1 MYTQGQ
7 VIMLVH
13 QYADELR
20 EQGFD
25 VRHIEEV
32 KITRSYNTHG
42 WCMTHRDNHNATIA
56 SSKYRIADGEEA
68 VTETILHELCHAIA
82 PYEEKHG
89 DTWQRIAYLVGNI
102 FHVKINARNP
112 HTIKVAEM
120 AYKYHIKCD
129 GCGDEWH
136 YCRRTKFVKAVENNH
151 AVDWKCGCGH
161 KHFSMVKGGSKNE

>member
-20 EQGFD
+20 AQGFD

-32 KITRSYNTHG
+32 KITRSYNTHD

-56 SSKYRIADGEEA
+56 ISKYRIADGEEA

-82 PYEEKHG
+82 PHCEKHG
-89 DTWQRIAYLVGNI
+89 STWQRIADKVGKLYN
-102 FHVKINARNP
+102 VKITRCNP
-112 HTIKVAEM
+112 HTVKVKEM
-120 AYKYHIKCD
+120 ASKYKVKCD
-129 GCGDEWH
+129 GCGHVW
-136 YCRRTKFVKAVENNH
+136 YYRRRTKLIKAIEEDH
-151 AVDWKCGCGH
+151 GKGYRCSCGH
-161 KHFSMVKGGSKNE
+161 NHFSLI